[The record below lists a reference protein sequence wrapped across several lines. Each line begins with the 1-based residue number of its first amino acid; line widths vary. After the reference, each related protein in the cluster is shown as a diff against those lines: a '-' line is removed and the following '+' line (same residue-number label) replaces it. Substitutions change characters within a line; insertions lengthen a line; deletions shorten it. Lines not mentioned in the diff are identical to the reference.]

1 MQPEK
6 IAVSEILKSRY
17 PLNVPIYQ
25 RGYAWEDE
33 EIDDFVDDTLNLFRR
48 FSNVQQKGHFFGGI
62 VTIEHMA
69 TGHSYSL
76 KFEIVD
82 GQQRLAT
89 FTLVMSM
96 IALKLR
102 ELSILAQKE
111 GDMRTEALLNLDA
124 VEIQDNFLFYYE
136 TDDQTASRKQHHR
149 LTLSQLDDA
158 YFQSLIRGEVTRP
171 SRNAP
176 ASHKRLYKAAKSIQ
190 DNLVKV
196 VIGSVSQISDQ
207 REQLKL
213 LRQALTEI
221 CYCILIRSRESAEA
235 YQLFSILNDR
245 GKSLSAG
252 DLLRAHTLE
261 LLEGNIAQQ
270 NEAKSLW
277 DGILSFDTRLI
288 DGFLGAY
295 YASTKGQRSPK
306 GELFRDIKDAFFDQ
320 THPVGTSE
328 ANTIRSKI
336 SSLRD
341 EQTIYNR
348 IVGCEWMFWE
358 EQTANAWER
367 ARLHRV
373 VCILKHD
380 LCVPLIMSL
389 CIHSTERNLVAV
401 LQLLERFVFRYIHV
415 TGGDPNLLREIYY
428 RYAKQMRERIA
439 FNFGQFERELCE
451 LCSKSASDE
460 VFKAQILDGAL
471 DYNEKSSPQKS
482 YIKHF
487 LLTLD
492 DHAEWYTRNKLQPKL
507 GKPEPSTV
515 EVTDISNATIDH
527 IYPQSTLDEQ
537 KVPDI
542 ESILHDIGNL
552 TLLSGDNNSRS
563 GNRSFTEKK
572 PMYAQSRLS
581 LTRNLSVLSTWDEQT
596 LKERR
601 ELMID
606 MAVKIFKI
614 GSC

>member
-17 PLNVPIYQ
+17 PLYVPMYQ

-33 EIDDFVDDTLNLFRR
+33 EIDDFIDDSLNLFKR
-48 FSNVQQKGHFFGGI
+48 FSSVQQKGHFFGGI

-102 ELSILAQKE
+102 ELSILAQKQ
-111 GDMRTEALLNLDA
+111 GDTRTEALLKLDA
-124 VEIQDNFLFYYE
+124 EEIQDNFLFYYE
-136 TDDQTASRKQHHR
+136 TDDQTASRKQHQR
-149 LTLSQLDDA
+149 LTLSQPDDA
-158 YFQSLIRGEVTRP
+158 YFQNLIRGEVTRP

-176 ASHKRLYKAAKSIQ
+176 ASHKRLYKAAKSTQ

-213 LRQALTEI
+213 LRRALTEV

-261 LLEGNIAQQ
+261 LLEGNNTQQ
-270 NEAKSLW
+270 NEAKSIW
-277 DGILSFDTRLI
+277 DGILSFNTRLI

-306 GELFRDIKDAFFDQ
+306 GELFRDTKDAFFDQ

-328 ANTIRSKI
+328 ANAIRSKI
-336 SSLRD
+336 ASLRD
-341 EQTIYNR
+341 EQIIYNR
-348 IVGCEWMFWE
+348 IVDCEWMFWE
-358 EQTANAWER
+358 EQSASAWER
-367 ARLHRV
+367 ARLVRV
-373 VCILKHD
+373 VGVLKHD
-380 LCVPLIMSL
+380 LCIPLIMSL
-389 CIHSTERNLVAV
+389 CIHTTERNLVSV

-428 RYAKQMRERIA
+428 RYAKQMRERVA

-451 LCSKSASDE
+451 LCNKSASDE
-460 VFKAQILDGAL
+460 VFKAQLLDGAL
-471 DYNEKSSPQKS
+471 DYNEKSSQQKS

-492 DHAEWYTRNKLQPKL
+492 DHAEWYTHNHLQPRL

-515 EVTDISNATIDH
+515 EVTDIASATIDH
-527 IYPQSTLDEQ
+527 VYPQQPPEDQ
-537 KVPDI
+537 KVPDL
-542 ESILHDIGNL
+542 ESLVHDIGNL

-563 GNRSFTEKK
+563 GNRPFTAKRN
-572 PMYAQSRLS
+572 MYSESRLS
-581 LTRNLSVLSTWDEQT
+581 LTRKLSELVNWDVQSLE
-596 LKERR
+596 ERR
-601 ELMID
+601 ELMLD
-606 MAVKIFKI
+606 MAVKIFRI
-614 GSC
+614 GNC

>member
-1 MQPEK
+1 M
-6 IAVSEILKSRY
+6 
-17 PLNVPIYQ
+17 PIYQ

-33 EIDDFVDDTLNLFRR
+33 EIDDFVDDSLNLFKR
-48 FSNVQQKGHFFGGI
+48 FSGSQQKDHFFGGI

-76 KFEIVD
+76 RFEIVD

-89 FTLVMSM
+89 FTLAMSM
-96 IALKLR
+96 IVIKLK
-102 ELSILAQKE
+102 ELSILAQKQ
-111 GDMRTEALLNLDA
+111 GDARTKALLDLDA
-124 VEIQDNFLFYYE
+124 DEIQDSFLFYYE
-136 TDDQTASRKQHHR
+136 TDDQTASRKQYHR
-149 LTLSQLDDA
+149 LTLSQLDDG
-158 YFQSLIRGEVTRP
+158 YFQSLTRGEVIRP

-176 ASHKRLYKAAKSIQ
+176 ASHKRLYKAAKAIQ
-190 DNLVKV
+190 DNLIKV
-196 VIGSVSQISDQ
+196 VIRSVSQISDQ
-207 REQLKL
+207 RDQLKL
-213 LRQALTEI
+213 LRRALTET
-221 CYCILIRSRESAEA
+221 CYCILIRSRESTEA

-261 LLEGNIAQQ
+261 LLEGNIPQQ
-270 NEAKSLW
+270 SEAKSIW

-328 ANTIRSKI
+328 ANTIRSKVAA
-336 SSLRD
+336 LRD

-358 EQTANAWER
+358 EHTASAWER

-380 LCVPLIMSL
+380 LCIPLLMSL
-389 CIHSTERNLVAV
+389 CIHSNERNLVAV

-428 RYAKQMRERIA
+428 RYAKQMREGST
-439 FNFGQFERELCE
+439 FNFAQFERDLCD
-451 LCSKSASDE
+451 LCSKSASDD
-460 VFKAQILDGAL
+460 VFKAQLEDGAL
-471 DYNEKSSPQKS
+471 DYNEKSSQQRS

-492 DHAEWYTRNKLQPKL
+492 DHAEWYERNKSHPKT

-515 EVTDISNATIDH
+515 EVTDIASATIDH
-527 IYPQSTLDEQ
+527 IYPQNTPNDKRDPNLEG
-537 KVPDI
+537 V
-542 ESILHDIGNL
+542 LHDIGNL

-563 GNRSFTEKK
+563 GNRSFAEKK
-572 PMYAQSRLS
+572 AMYGQSRLS
-581 LTRNLSVLSTWDEQT
+581 LTRNLSELSTWNEQAIAVRRDE
-596 LKERR
+596 
-601 ELMID
+601 MID
-606 MAVKIFKI
+606 MALKIFRI
-614 GSC
+614 GNC